1 MSKLEILKDVSL
13 SDYTTLRV
21 GGGASFF
28 LKLTDKKQLPEV
40 YDFVKR
46 RKLKWFVLGG
56 GSNVLFSDNNFS
68 GLVIKNELKGITLNE
83 NGVWEVAAGENW
95 DGWVEGTVENGWNGV
110 ENLSGIPGTVG
121 AAPVQNINAYGATV
135 ADVIY
140 EVEVFSLQTNSFIR
154 LKREECRFSYRD
166 SIFKHNDGKDFII
179 TKVFFKLKKTSVL
192 NFDYASSSQGI
203 KKFFEKEG
211 VSKPT
216 ALDVRRAVLHL
227 RSNIGMLPGQFN
239 SAGSFFKN
247 TIVDNDTFQ
256 KIKDLV
262 EMKFADKDKMFS
274 PWYWEINNNHTK
286 ISTAF
291 LLECTKFNKRTYG
304 HYNWRSCV
312 GLSPLHSLSIVTKE
326 KAKFEDVISFVEAID
341 AEVFSVFSVHI
352 EPEVVFVDK
361 C

>member
-1 MSKLEILKDVSL
+1 MSKLEILNDVSL
-13 SDYTTLRV
+13 SDYTTLKV
-21 GGGASFF
+21 GGRAKFF
-28 LKLTDKKQLPEV
+28 LKLTNERQLLEISNFIKEKGIV
-40 YDFVKR
+40 
-46 RKLKWFVLGG
+46 WFVLGG
-56 GSNVLFSDNNFS
+56 GSNILFSNQRFN
-68 GLVIKNELKGITLNE
+68 GLVIKNELKGSFLNKE
-83 NGVWEVAAGENW
+83 NIWEVSAGENW
-95 DGWVEGTVENGWNGV
+95 DSWVEETVKNGWNGV

-154 LKREECRFSYRD
+154 LKGKECRFSYRD
-166 SIFKHNDGKDFII
+166 SIFKHNDGKNFII
-179 TKVFFKLKKTSVL
+179 TKVFFKLKKAGVL

-247 TIVDNDTFQ
+247 TIVDKRTFQ
-256 KIKDLV
+256 RIKGLV
-262 EMKFADKDKMFS
+262 EIKFADKDKMFS
-274 PWYWEINNNHTK
+274 PWYWEIDNNQIK

-291 LLECTKFNKRTYG
+291 LLECTNFNKHTYG
-304 HYNWRSCV
+304 NYNWRSCV

-341 AEVFSVFSVHI
+341 AEVFFVFSVHI
-352 EPEVVFVDK
+352 EPEVIFVDK
-361 C
+361 S